1 MLEIIAV
8 FVSHGPWL
16 DSSILYDPVP
26 LLRSAGSRQDM
37 FVPRMMGHPAIVDL
51 HPWT

>member
-8 FVSHGPWL
+8 FVSDGPWL
-16 DSSILYDPVP
+16 DLSVLYDSVP
-26 LLRSAGSRQDM
+26 LLRSAGSRQGT
-37 FVPRMMGHPAIVDL
+37 FVSRMMGHPAIVDL